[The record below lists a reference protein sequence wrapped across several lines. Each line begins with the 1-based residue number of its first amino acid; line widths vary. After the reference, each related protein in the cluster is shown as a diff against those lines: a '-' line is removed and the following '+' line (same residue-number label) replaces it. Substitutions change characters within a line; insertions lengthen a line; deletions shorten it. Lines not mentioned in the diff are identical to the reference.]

1 MLLSII
7 IVNYNV
13 KQLLKEC
20 LHSVISASQGIDSEI
35 WVVDNNSKDGSVEM
49 LQNDFPTIKL
59 ITNNNNPGFSK
70 ANNQAIRKAKGK
82 HILLLNPDTLVQ
94 KDTFKKCLSF
104 IKNRPTCGAL
114 GVYMHNDRGHFL
126 AESKRGLPTPWVAF
140 CKMSGLNKLFPHSEF
155 FNRYHLGYL
164 DKDENHIVDV
174 LAGAFMWMRKET
186 LEKVGLL
193 DESFFMYGEDIDLSY
208 RIQKRGFEN
217 WYLGRVKILHYKGES
232 TNELSFR
239 YIKNFYGAMRIFVKK
254 HFAFYYP
261 IYAIGI
267 QMLIILHSIKL
278 LIRRS
283 LLGKEIQ

>member
-20 LHSVISASQGIDSEI
+20 LYSVITASQGIDSEI

-94 KDTFKKCLSF
+94 KETFKKCLSF
-104 IKNRPTCGAL
+104 INNRPTCGAL
-114 GVYMHNDRGHFL
+114 GVYMHNNRGHFL

-174 LAGAFMWMRKET
+174 LAGAFMWMRKEV

-208 RIQKRGFEN
+208 RIQKEV
-217 WYLGRVKILHYKGES
+217 LK
-232 TNELSFR
+232 
-239 YIKNFYGAMRIFVKK
+239 
-254 HFAFYYP
+254 
-261 IYAIGI
+261 IGI
-267 QMLIILHSIKL
+267 
-278 LIRRS
+278 
-283 LLGKEIQ
+283 